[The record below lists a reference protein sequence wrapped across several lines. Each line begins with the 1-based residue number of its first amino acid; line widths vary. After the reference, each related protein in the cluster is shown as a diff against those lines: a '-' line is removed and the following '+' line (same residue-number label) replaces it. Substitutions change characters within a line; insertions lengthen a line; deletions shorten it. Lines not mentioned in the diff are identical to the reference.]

1 MIKILE
7 TVGKFNGDP
16 EDKRDL
22 AQDEYSDGQYLLPK
36 FSGTQGLIIKKS
48 LKEMQESYMK
58 TLRRIRNVNYNH
70 LDVKASQWHENIAR
84 YRQNVKE
91 LTIFAE
97 NVMRTSFT
105 QVQSSVIESCSVLGA
120 FEHLASR

>member
-1 MIKILE
+1 
-7 TVGKFNGDP
+7 
-16 EDKRDL
+16 
-22 AQDEYSDGQYLLPK
+22 
-36 FSGTQGLIIKKS
+36 
-48 LKEMQESYMK
+48 MK
-58 TLRRIRNVNYNH
+58 TVRRIRNVNYNH

-120 FEHLASR
+120 FEHLASRQSFKSSVQKRVQDTVRAFINEANFLK